1 MAVISV
7 FLLFCLSQCTSPRDT
22 KEKEKPILKVGVLL
36 PLTGPLSQRGEEEK
50 KAIELAVNDFNA
62 QTKDASIQALF
73 ENSYGVSLDE
83 VTEKLLRKEN
93 VSAIVASTTPVSRSI
108 FHLANKNKL
117 IMAFLCSDSTI
128 QLSSPYIFRLYVSK
142 EAETN
147 QVLEH
152 YTREDKNRRVVVLYA
167 NQPDITQQVTD
178 FVIPGFMRNRINT
191 VFYEPYDIGE
201 TDFSDTI
208 ERIKSSGAT
217 SLLLLGFGDEY
228 RLILE
233 ELARQNSLGKMEIV
247 GGLPLLVSR
256 HLPGQLLEGVIVASP
271 EYALQKN
278 EKAKA
283 FDEKFSNL
291 SGHAPNIYAAFAY
304 NAMQILSEGL
314 VEGLVIG
321 KGNADTVS
329 FKVTNR
335 KSHGIMGD
343 GSIDNM
349 GGLTVPMGLGVI
361 REGRIVPL
369 FDKIH

>member
-1 MAVISV
+1 
-7 FLLFCLSQCTSPRDT
+7 
-22 KEKEKPILKVGVLL
+22 
-36 PLTGPLSQRGEEEK
+36 
-50 KAIELAVNDFNA
+50 
-62 QTKDASIQALF
+62 
-73 ENSYGVSLDE
+73 
-83 VTEKLLRKEN
+83 
-93 VSAIVASTTPVSRSI
+93 
-108 FHLANKNKL
+108 
-117 IMAFLCSDSTI
+117 
-128 QLSSPYIFRLYVSK
+128 VSK

-178 FVIPGFMRNRINT
+178 FVIPGFMRNKINT